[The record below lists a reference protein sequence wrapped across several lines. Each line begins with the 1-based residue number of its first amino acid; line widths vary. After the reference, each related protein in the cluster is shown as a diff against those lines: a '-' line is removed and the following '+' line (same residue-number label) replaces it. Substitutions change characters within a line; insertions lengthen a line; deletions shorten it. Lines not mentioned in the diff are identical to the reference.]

1 LTGLPVFLE
10 TLCPTQFDQPFFRQP
25 QTQNDMYGPYN
36 HEWMF
41 DGGFGMLFV
50 GLWMILV
57 WGIPLLLAV
66 ALLKYLFAKS
76 RGKADFNGA
85 PEQKAP
91 LDILK
96 EAYAR
101 GEIGRDEYLQK
112 RDDLLEK

>member
-1 LTGLPVFLE
+1 
-10 TLCPTQFDQPFFRQP
+10 
-25 QTQNDMYGPYN
+25 MYGSYN
-36 HEWMF
+36 HGWMF
-41 DGGFGMLFV
+41 DGGIGMLFG

-57 WGIPLLLAV
+57 WGIPFLLIV
-66 ALLKYLFAKS
+66 ALLKYLFAGP
-76 RGKADFNGA
+76 RDNGGRETA